1 MFNNNLI
8 IFLVMFMSG
17 KKCFLIIIATVLL
30 TGCVCTS
37 KDVVDEAV
45 EGAYWLGQMDAARG
59 RIRVNK
65 DTGEWIKLDSLIIE
79 QGMDEYPK
87 FIYGKSKL
95 GIKLKEKAEEINYFN
110 D

>member
-1 MFNNNLI
+1 
-8 IFLVMFMSG
+8 MFMNG
-17 KKCFLIIIATVLL
+17 KKCFLIIITTILL
-30 TGCVCTS
+30 TGCMS
-37 KDVVDEAV
+37 KDVIVEAV

-59 RIRVNK
+59 RIRVDK
-65 DTGEWIKLDSLIIE
+65 DTGEWIKLDSLMIE

-95 GIKLKEKAEEINYFN
+95 GIKIKENAEEINYFN

>member
-1 MFNNNLI
+1 
-8 IFLVMFMSG
+8 MFMSG
-17 KKCFLIIIATVLL
+17 KKLFLIIVIATVLL
-30 TGCVCTS
+30 TSCMTKNVI
-37 KDVVDEAV
+37 DEAV

-65 DTGEWIKLDSLIIE
+65 DTGEWIKLDSLMIE
-79 QGMDEYPK
+79 QNLDEYPK

>member
-1 MFNNNLI
+1 
-8 IFLVMFMSG
+8 MFMIG
-17 KKCFLIIIATVLL
+17 KKCFLIIITTILL
-30 TGCVCTS
+30 TSCMS
-37 KDVVDEAV
+37 KDVIDEAV

-59 RIRVNK
+59 RIRVDK
-65 DTGEWIKLDSLIIE
+65 DTGEWIKLDSLMIE
-79 QGMDEYPK
+79 QDMDEYPK